1 MNFRKEQLRDLI
13 QAYYRE
19 RGWNS
24 NGIPEVE
31 TLERVGLWDYLNK
44 ETKTKIMELNG

>member
-31 TLERVGLWDYLNK
+31 TLERVGLWDYLT
-44 ETKTKIMELNG
+44 EGTKKKIVELSS